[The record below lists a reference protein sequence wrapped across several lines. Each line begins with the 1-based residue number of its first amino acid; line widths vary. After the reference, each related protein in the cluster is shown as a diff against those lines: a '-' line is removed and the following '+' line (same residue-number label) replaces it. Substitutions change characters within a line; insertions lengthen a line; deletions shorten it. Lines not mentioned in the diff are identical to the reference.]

1 MTAVDR
7 TVPDW
12 LNVSRETLARLME
25 LEALV
30 LKWTT
35 AVNLISKNS
44 AAQVWT
50 RHILDSAQISV
61 FSGPKGGK
69 WVDLGSGGGFPALVL
84 AVLAKD
90 WEEAATFVLIESDAR
105 KAAFLL
111 QAIRSLDL
119 SAKVI
124 VQRIDDVDPLDADVL
139 TARALAPLDAML
151 PHAVRHLGANGR
163 AFFPK
168 GSTYRDEIA
177 AAHPLWAFRC
187 TAHQSLTD
195 PASAILEVDGVALY

>member
-44 AAQVWT
+44 AAQIWT

-151 PHAVRHLGANGR
+151 PHAVRHLGATGR

-177 AAHPLWAFRC
+177 AVQPLWAFRC

-195 PASAILEVDGVALY
+195 PMSAILEVDGVALH

>member
-1 MTAVDR
+1 M
-7 TVPDW
+7 PDW
-12 LNVSRETLARLME
+12 LSVSRETLQRLIE
-25 LEALV
+25 LEAMV
-30 LKWTT
+30 KKWTT

-44 AAQVWT
+44 TTEIWT

-61 FSGPKGGK
+61 FTTPKGGK

-90 WEEAATFVLIESDAR
+90 WAEPATFVLVEVDTR

-111 QAIRSLDL
+111 QAIRNLDL
-119 SAKVI
+119 PATVI
-124 VQRIDDVDPLDADVL
+124 VQRIGAVDPLYADVL
-139 TARALAPLDAML
+139 TARALAPLDAIM
-151 PHAVRHLGANGR
+151 PHAVRHLKAGGR

-177 AAHPLWAFRC
+177 IAQQRWTFRC
-187 TAHQSLTD
+187 TSHQSLTD
-195 PASAILEVDGVALY
+195 PHSAVLEVDGVALH